1 MTVNKRIINALSPLG
16 IPVTADF
23 FGDGKAEYITFN
35 YVTDKGALYA
45 DNEPVADVAEM
56 QVHYFLPTTKN
67 YLENKK
73 KIRKALLAAGFTWPD
88 VTVLTEPD
96 QKTRHL
102 TFECEIE
109 NEEELEE

>member
-1 MTVNKRIINALSPLG
+1 MTVNARIREALGFLS

-23 FGDGKAEYITFN
+23 FGDGETEYITFN
-35 YVTDKGALYA
+35 YVTDQGILYA
-45 DNEPVADVAEM
+45 DNEAVADVAKM
-56 QVHYFLPTTKN
+56 QIHYFLPATKN

-73 KIRKALLAAGFTWPD
+73 KIRKALQEAGFTWPD
-88 VTVLTEPD
+88 VTVLMEPD

>member
-1 MTVNKRIINALSPLG
+1 MTVNKRIIDALSPLG

-23 FGDGKAEYITFN
+23 FGDSEEEYITFN
-35 YVTDKGALYA
+35 DVTDKGALYA

>member
-1 MTVNKRIINALSPLG
+1 MTVNKRIIDALNPLG

-23 FGDGKAEYITFN
+23 FGDGGEEYITFN

-45 DNEPVADVAEM
+45 DDEPEADVAEM
-56 QVHYFLPTTKN
+56 QVHYFLPATKN

-73 KIRKALLAAGFTWPD
+73 KIRKALLEAGFTWPD
-88 VTVLTEPD
+88 VTVLMEPD